1 MRHGAG
7 ALAATVVVAA
17 AVLAGATPAG
27 AATPAQVRTL
37 AARAERD
44 PSALVA
50 LRRITVVG
58 GQHVDFRDLL
68 AVSGDALQGRL
79 HALAAP
85 GPATAT
91 PPDATARAR
100 HILSERRFTGSSVPR
115 PFKGVLGWAGGKLS
129 FVGRFVDRLGRVVP
143 GGAAS
148 VWVILSLLV
157 VGIAAAVATRVAQRR
172 EGRMLVFERHQRRRQ
187 LEDPATLEREA
198 LEAEELGDFEQ
209 ALRLRF
215 RAGLLRLGRADR
227 LPLRDS
233 LTGGQAAGLL
243 HLDDFDA
250 LVRDFDQVVYGR
262 RAPGLEDVARARE
275 KWTRVLARTG
285 AA

>member
-1 MRHGAG
+1 MRYGAV
-7 ALAATVVVAA
+7 AVAA
-17 AVLAGATPAG
+17 AIVLAAAPAAG
-27 AATPAQVRTL
+27 AATPTQVRAL

-44 PSALVA
+44 PAALAA

-58 GQHVDFRDLL
+58 GHQVDFRDLL
-68 AVSGDALQGRL
+68 SVSGDALQGRL

-91 PPDATARAR
+91 PPDANARAR

-115 PFKGVLGWAGGKLS
+115 PFKGVLGWLGGKLS
-129 FVGRFVDRLGRVVP
+129 FIGRFVDRLGRVVP
-143 GGAAS
+143 GGVTS
-148 VWVILSLLV
+148 VWIILSLLV
-157 VGIAAAVATRVAQRR
+157 VGIAAVAATRVAQRR
-172 EGRMLVFERHQRRRQ
+172 EGRLLVLERHQHRRQ
-187 LEDPATLEREA
+187 LEDPAKLERDA
-198 LEAEELGDFEQ
+198 LEAEERGDFER

-215 RAGLLRLGRADR
+215 RAGLLRLARADR

-250 LVRDFDQVVYGR
+250 LVREFDEVVYGR
-262 RAPGLEDVARARE
+262 RTPGREDVARARE
-275 KWTRVLARTG
+275 EWTRVLARTG